1 MGDFFYIC
9 GMAQIN
15 DLVGVK
21 PSIHSAIEEYANL
34 VIPKSNKGIV
44 IDYMGTDGWKITVKV
59 KEPVY
64 EFLLQKSKHGKYK
77 IASEK
82 SIEKE
87 MSKMFPLTFEAFI
100 VLDV

>member
-1 MGDFFYIC
+1 MKETI
-9 GMAQIN
+9 
-15 DLVGVK
+15 K
-21 PSIHSAIEEYANL
+21 TAIETYANL

-44 IDYMGTDGWKITVKV
+44 IDYMGSDGWKITVKV

-77 IASEK
+77 IACEK

-87 MSKMFPLTFEAFI
+87 MSKMFPLTFESFI

>member
-1 MGDFFYIC
+1 MKD
-9 GMAQIN
+9 
-15 DLVGVK
+15 
-21 PSIHSAIEEYANL
+21 SIKTAIEKYAKL

-44 IDYMGTDGWKITVKV
+44 IDYMGSDGWKITVKV

-77 IASEK
+77 IAVEK
-82 SIEKE
+82 SIERE

>member
-1 MGDFFYIC
+1 MKETIKT
-9 GMAQIN
+9 
-15 DLVGVK
+15 V
-21 PSIHSAIEEYANL
+21 IEKYANL

-44 IDYMGTDGWKITVKV
+44 IDYMGSDGWKITVKV

-77 IASEK
+77 IAFEK

-87 MSKMFPLTFEAFI
+87 MSKMFPLTFEVFI
-100 VLDV
+100 VLDI